1 MRAVG
6 ALPILAPTI
15 EFGPPDDASR
25 ADFVAARAADYAWIV
40 FTSVHGVDAFFARAN
55 GVARGAGRI
64 AAIGAK
70 TAARVA
76 RFGAK
81 ADLVP
86 AEAIEE
92 SLAAALIERGDS
104 GDRIAIFRAQEAR
117 QALPDLL
124 RAAGRSVDDV
134 AAYATRAVHDPALA
148 GAAQSA
154 DVWTFTS
161 GSTVRGLIENVPLA
175 QELAT
180 AKIVACIGPV
190 TADAARACGL
200 PVHAT
205 AAAHDVDGLLAA
217 LECV

>member
-1 MRAVG
+1 M
-6 ALPILAPTI
+6 
-15 EFGPPDDASR
+15 
-25 ADFVAARAADYAWIV
+25 
-40 FTSVHGVDAFFARAN
+40 
-55 GVARGAGRI
+55 
-64 AAIGAK
+64 
-70 TAARVA
+70 
-76 RFGAK
+76 

-134 AAYATRAVHDPALA
+134 AAYATRAVDDPALA